1 MKTLLLGAATVLL
14 VYIGAAPLARAADD
28 GYTPI
33 LDQGHTD
40 GWKHIGEGDM
50 EVQDGVASTA
60 PAKGHER
67 GTYYYQKK
75 TFTNFSLKLEF
86 KSDAPASES
95 AIYVRFPEPSGDV
108 IASSRNNFGGY
119 AIKLW
124 AKNTGAIYFL
134 PQHVDPAFSLPV
146 RPGEWN
152 EMEVTAIGQN
162 YVVKFKGQEVTEYTG
177 NRALSGYIG
186 LQTMPINAQMHFRN
200 VRIKELP
207 SALAADAPASK
218 APPPSKQIEPFLE
231 PSLNAIL
238 APLGENPQM
247 PRIPVEK
254 LRASLGAGV
263 VTAKTPAQQQI
274 YQCAIAVC
282 DALTN
287 GMDERA
293 QARAAAIQSGLL
305 PSVSN
310 GASIVKTAPLRGW
323 DAGAAAEAI
332 RKKQK
337 DERSYADKQAKGVSN
352 FADSAAFKAWV
363 AKATLLRDNA
373 MGLYSKLVQYEAVDS
388 APEAAR

>member
-1 MKTLLLGAATVLL
+1 MKSIGPFPPRIACSASPVFTGLLALIFLTLPGFANAADSVGTELGQALVANKWSWTRRDDKTGVWRTTLAFHQDGTISNPTDHHTWYWWVIDDKTVHIQFHREPGSPSTANLKAGMNLVFTDDLKNYRGIYIPDPKSLTASGERKGPTGEVIDISRIRLAREDDGAAAAS
-14 VYIGAAPLARAADD
+14 AAP
-28 GYTPI
+28 
-33 LDQGHTD
+33 
-40 GWKHIGEGDM
+40 
-50 EVQDGVASTA
+50 A
-60 PAKGHER
+60 PA
-67 GTYYYQKK
+67 
-75 TFTNFSLKLEF
+75 
-86 KSDAPASES
+86 APVASES
-95 AIYVRFPEPSGDV
+95 PS
-108 IASSRNNFGGY
+108 
-119 AIKLW
+119 
-124 AKNTGAIYFL
+124 
-134 PQHVDPAFSLPV
+134 Q
-146 RPGEWN
+146 
-152 EMEVTAIGQN
+152 
-162 YVVKFKGQEVTEYTG
+162 
-177 NRALSGYIG
+177 
-186 LQTMPINAQMHFRN
+186 
-200 VRIKELP
+200 
-207 SALAADAPASK
+207 APAAK
-218 APPPSKQIEPFLE
+218 IPPPSKQIEPFLE

>member
-1 MKTLLLGAATVLL
+1 
-14 VYIGAAPLARAADD
+14 
-28 GYTPI
+28 
-33 LDQGHTD
+33 
-40 GWKHIGEGDM
+40 
-50 EVQDGVASTA
+50 
-60 PAKGHER
+60 
-67 GTYYYQKK
+67 
-75 TFTNFSLKLEF
+75 
-86 KSDAPASES
+86 
-95 AIYVRFPEPSGDV
+95 
-108 IASSRNNFGGY
+108 
-119 AIKLW
+119 
-124 AKNTGAIYFL
+124 
-134 PQHVDPAFSLPV
+134 
-146 RPGEWN
+146 
-152 EMEVTAIGQN
+152 
-162 YVVKFKGQEVTEYTG
+162 
-177 NRALSGYIG
+177 
-186 LQTMPINAQMHFRN
+186 
-200 VRIKELP
+200 
-207 SALAADAPASK
+207 LAADAPASK